1 MNTLTIPKNHE
12 VIESFYFLIKVYD
25 VLQTRGGMITNLKK
39 HREIACLGFAKLIA
53 QAITTPKEEIT
64 LQNFGVA
71 NTRKV
76 ERVFISRD
84 SSLPLYCHAFASMCL
99 WLWILP
105 GPNSSPPVGFNS
117 SSSLKPPE
125 LLQSL
130 SAWAIPLGFW
140 FNRSRVGASELP
152 TVTCAFQKNIRKI
165 TLQATI
171 PVCYHKCVFD
181 KIKQTSK
188 RNN

>member
-1 MNTLTIPKNHE
+1 MNISTIPKNHE

-39 HREIACLGFAKLIA
+39 HREIACLGFGKLIA
-53 QAITTPKEEIT
+53 QAITTPKDEIT

-99 WLWILP
+99 WL
-105 GPNSSPPVGFNS
+105 
-117 SSSLKPPE
+117 
-125 LLQSL
+125 
-130 SAWAIPLGFW
+130 
-140 FNRSRVGASELP
+140 
-152 TVTCAFQKNIRKI
+152 
-165 TLQATI
+165 
-171 PVCYHKCVFD
+171 
-181 KIKQTSK
+181 
-188 RNN
+188 